1 MDSKIKKDLLW
12 KLLGY
17 AIGAIIVFLEIKN
30 IVSESLFQMVFEKI
44 RIVHLGYYV
53 IGGFLCTI
61 FGLFLIFCLIFNSNN
76 KKRKKFILEL

>member
-30 IVSESLFQMVFEKI
+30 IVSESLFQMVFEKSEDFW
-44 RIVHLGYYV
+44 L
-53 IGGFLCTI
+53 L
-61 FGLFLIFCLIFNSNN
+61 LA
-76 KKRKKFILEL
+76 